1 MPEGTQQQPRGG
13 GAGAT
18 RLQLV
23 NVLMVQITELSR
35 QRSLL
40 YSALQYSS
48 DVTKADYQGFYSLF
62 LQVYDLVSTVIK
74 SELATEINS
83 WQKLGVE
90 TSNNKDLRMVGLEL
104 AKKLIDEL
112 RDLGLLQVFED
123 SVKPPF
129 MFDFELEE
137 YKEQEELK
145 RVAAATVVPDTS
157 VAVVEQPQ
165 PPAKKKRRK
174 K

>member
-1 MPEGTQQQPRGG
+1 MPEGVQQQPRGG

-74 SELATEINS
+74 PELATEINS

-90 TSNNKDLRMVGLEL
+90 TSNNKDLRMGGLEL

-145 RVAAATVVPDTS
+145 RVAAATVIPDTS
-157 VAVVEQPQ
+157 VAVVEPPQ

-174 K
+174 

>member
-1 MPEGTQQQPRGG
+1 
-13 GAGAT
+13 
-18 RLQLV
+18 
-23 NVLMVQITELSR
+23 MVQITELSR

-74 SELATEINS
+74 PELATEINS

-90 TSNNKDLRMVGLEL
+90 TSNNKDLRMGGLEL

-145 RVAAATVVPDTS
+145 RVAAATVIPDTS
-157 VAVVEQPQ
+157 VAVVEPPQ

-174 K
+174 